1 MITTNLPS
9 LVDLLNE
16 LGNTDVH
23 DSMDSIELHVAKPLN
38 VDDLDDLVCDAL
50 FADPISRTEGPHGW
64 TISLWKRSDLRAA
77 TDMSVVATG
86 ITSRYEMRSAA

>member
-9 LVDLLNE
+9 LIDLLKE

-23 DSMDSIELHVAKPLN
+23 DTMDGIELHIAKPVN
-38 VDDLDDLVCDAL
+38 VEEMDDLVCDAL

-64 TISLWKRSDLRAA
+64 TINLWKRSDLRASS
-77 TDMSVVATG
+77 DMRVVGTG
-86 ITSRYEMRSAA
+86 ITSRYEMQRAA

>member
-23 DSMDSIELHVAKPLN
+23 DTMDGIELHVSKPLD
-38 VDDLDDLVCDAL
+38 VQALDDLVCDAL
-50 FADPISRTEGPHGW
+50 FADPISRTEGPRAW
-64 TISLWKRSDLRAA
+64 TINLWKRSDLRSA
-77 TDMSVVATG
+77 TDMRVVASG
-86 ITSRYEMRSAA
+86 ITSRYEMRTAA